1 MKIIIPFKA
10 LKKIYSTPD
19 DHEVMGIL
27 HSNDNLHY
35 DRVLISHVEENK
47 SANDACKINDI
58 VVGTVSFHTHTKIY
72 YEIFKVNIRWP
83 YFDDFISFINEDK
96 MKIIIVASVEGC
108 YVIAKK
114 NKIPAVMIK
123 KLKDHY
129 KYSIN
134 KKNTKVEEYVDR
146 TNKICN
152 NCMLVLFFS
161 KETIEKNKND
171 KINFDVYN

>member
-10 LKKIYSTPD
+10 LKKIYSAPD

-27 HSNDNLHY
+27 HSNDNLYY

-58 VVGTVSFHTHTKIY
+58 VVGTVSFHTHPKIC
-72 YEIFKVNIRWP
+72 YEIFKVNIGWP
-83 YFDDFISFINEDK
+83 SLDDVISFINEEK
-96 MKIIIVASVEGC
+96 MKIIIVASMEGS
-108 YVIAKK
+108 YILVKK
-114 NKIPAVMIK
+114 NKIPSVMIK
-123 KLKDHY
+123 KIKEHY

-134 KKNTKVEEYVDR
+134 KKNTKVEEYVER

-152 NCMLVLFFS
+152 NCILVLFFS
-161 KETIEKNKND
+161 KETIEKNIND
-171 KINFDVYN
+171 KINIDVHN